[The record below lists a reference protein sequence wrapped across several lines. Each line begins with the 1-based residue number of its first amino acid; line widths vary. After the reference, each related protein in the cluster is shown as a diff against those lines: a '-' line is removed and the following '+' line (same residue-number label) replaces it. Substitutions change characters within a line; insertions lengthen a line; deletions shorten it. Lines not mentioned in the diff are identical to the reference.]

1 MAYHKKILYN
11 LKGGLHMK
19 KLLAL
24 LLSLVM
30 ALSLSSV
37 FAQEPQEPF
46 TLTVFHT
53 NDVHANVNPGSG
65 MGYAMMAGF
74 VNQEKAKNPNVLV
87 FDAGDTFHGTVF
99 ATAVEGASVAQLLN
113 NIPYSAMAP
122 GNHDLNYGFD
132 RLKELEE
139 SLTFPLVNAN
149 IYLENGE
156 RAFTPYT
163 ILEVGEKK
171 VGVIGVATPEMVPKI
186 HPDQIKG
193 LDFRDGVE
201 EVTKVVEEIKDQT
214 DAIILLAHWG
224 ITGEETTSKVLAKIE
239 NIDLII
245 DGHSHDAW
253 PQGHKTEG
261 SNTLIVS
268 TGEKLENLGKVVLT
282 FNDEGVETVEP
293 SLIPAPEVYEDRG
306 MIHLMDEITAAQD
319 VLLNEVIG
327 KTTVVLD
334 GERENVR
341 TKETNLGNLSADAV
355 LAFTGADVS
364 IINGGNIRAT
374 IEEGDITLRDTV
386 TVFPFGNI
394 VVTKEITGADLKA
407 ALEVGYRMYPDQNG
421 GFAQVG
427 GMRVTF
433 DPSKE
438 AGDRVV
444 EVLLGENKEPLDENK
459 NYIIAINDFMAA
471 GGDSYEMLAN
481 YPVIKEFGSFDEAIK
496 QYLKEAG
503 DIDIDID
510 GRITMV
516 E

>member
-1 MAYHKKILYN
+1 
-11 LKGGLHMK
+11 MK

-24 LLSLVM
+24 LLSLVIVIGM
-30 ALSLSSV
+30 ATA
-37 FAQEPQEPF
+37 FAQEAQAPF
-46 TLTVFHT
+46 SITVFHT
-53 NDVHANVNPGSG
+53 NDVHANANPGGG

-74 VNQEKAKNPNVLV
+74 VNQEKAQNPNVLV

-99 ATAVEGASVAQLLN
+99 ATAVEGASIAQVLN
-113 NIPYSAMAP
+113 NLPYTAMAP
-122 GNHDLNYGFD
+122 GNHDFNYGFD

-149 IYLENGE
+149 VYLENGE
-156 RAFTPYT
+156 RAFTPYE
-163 ILEVGEKK
+163 IFEVGEKK
-171 VGVIGVATPEMVPKI
+171 IGVIGVATPEMVPKI

-224 ITGEETTSKVLAKIE
+224 ITGEETTSEVLTKIE
-239 NIDLII
+239 GLDLVI

-253 PQGHKTEG
+253 PEGHKTEG
-261 SNTLIVS
+261 SDTLIVS
-268 TGEKLENLGKVVLT
+268 SGERLENLGKVVLT
-282 FNDEGVETVEP
+282 FNDEGVETVEA
-293 SLIPAPEVYEDRG
+293 SLIPAPKVYEDRG

-327 KTTVVLD
+327 KTKVVLD

-355 LAFTGADVS
+355 LAFTQAQVS

-374 IEEGDITLRDTV
+374 IEEGDITLRDTI

-438 AGDRVV
+438 AGERVI
-444 EVLLGENKEPLDENK
+444 EVLIGENQEPLDEEK
-459 NYIIAINDFMAA
+459 TYVIAINDFMAA

-481 YPVIKEFGSFDEAIK
+481 YPVVKEFGSFDEAIK
-496 QYLKEAG
+496 QYLKDAG
-503 DIDIDID
+503 EIEIEID
-510 GRITMV
+510 GRIEMRK
-516 E
+516 